1 MNIRARKIL
10 ESAVD
15 YMKAANVLNH
25 SSVQHPTLLLPS
37 QVNAAL
43 SLELY
48 FKSLYLLIF
57 GEDFKVKGNHS
68 HDFYKIYKALPDEM
82 RKRMND
88 NFDSLVKARDN
99 SDVKQLREESKVNI
113 SLKLESLIQN
123 WSGVFTKMRYV
134 YEDHKGSY
142 VMILFPEIAKVV
154 GMEIYSIDREILS

>member
-25 SSVQHPTLLLPS
+25 SSVEHPTLLLPS

-48 FKSLYLLIF
+48 FKSLYQLIF
-57 GEDFKVKGNHS
+57 EEDFKVKGNHS

-82 RKRMND
+82 RKRMNE
-88 NFDSLVKARDN
+88 NFDILVKARDN
-99 SDVKQLREESKVNI
+99 SDIKKIRAESKVSI
-113 SLKLESLIQN
+113 SLKLESLLQN
-123 WSGVFTKMRYV
+123 WSGVFTKIRYV

-154 GMEIYSIDREILS
+154 GMEIYAIDREILS

>member
-1 MNIRARKIL
+1 MNIRAREIL

-15 YMKAANVLNH
+15 YMKAANILNH
-25 SSVQHPTLLLPS
+25 SSEQHPTLLLPS

-48 FKSLYLLIF
+48 FKSLYQLVF
-57 GEDFKVKGNHS
+57 EEDFKINGKHS

-82 RKRMND
+82 RKRMNQ
-88 NFDSLVKARDN
+88 NFDSLIAARDN
-99 SDVKQLREESKVNI
+99 RDIKQFRVTSEMSI

-134 YEDHKGSY
+134 YEDHKGNY
-142 VMILFPEIAKVV
+142 VMILFPEIARVV
-154 GMEIYSIDREILS
+154 GLEIYKIDSEILS